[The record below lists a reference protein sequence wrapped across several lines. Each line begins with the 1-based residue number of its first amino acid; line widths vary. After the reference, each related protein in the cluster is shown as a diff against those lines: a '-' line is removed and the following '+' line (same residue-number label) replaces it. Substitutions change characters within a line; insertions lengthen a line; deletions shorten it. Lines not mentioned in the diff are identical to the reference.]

1 MNLTDLN
8 DLMAVAAGMNFA
20 FIIINFIPQN
30 NQNALTWF
38 LNLYS
43 TNSRDRA
50 VRHSVKSI
58 YGLQETRQKIAY
70 CLSSN
75 NDNPN
80 RYDVLTNMI
89 DSEESKMKVYVNIFF
104 DKANSC
110 LKLIYLPH
118 LSLILGLYSI
128 IVLWMAPFQETYKP
142 SIENG
147 LFILNFFTLLLILFT
162 FINEYLNLI
171 KIGFV
176 HYFTYLL
183 STLVLLI
190 ISFFITNCIIF
201 KNNFFINSLPFI
213 LRLTIFVPFIGISL
227 YLFKTFLT
235 IESQMIFFKLKVFR
249 LDFRKKKKLLDE
261 AIEEFEQ
268 KVKVHIESGITLKVT
283 NGK

>member
-118 LSLILGLYSI
+118 LSLILGFNPI
-128 IVLWMAPFQETYKP
+128 IVLWRHPFKKRINHLLKMAF
-142 SIENG
+142 
-147 LFILNFFTLLLILFT
+147 LF
-162 FINEYLNLI
+162 
-171 KIGFV
+171 
-176 HYFTYLL
+176 
-183 STLVLLI
+183 
-190 ISFFITNCIIF
+190 
-201 KNNFFINSLPFI
+201 
-213 LRLTIFVPFIGISL
+213 
-227 YLFKTFLT
+227 
-235 IESQMIFFKLKVFR
+235 
-249 LDFRKKKKLLDE
+249 
-261 AIEEFEQ
+261 
-268 KVKVHIESGITLKVT
+268 
-283 NGK
+283 